1 MRPPAVRSPMAGFT
15 LLELLAV
22 LVILGLIGSIAVP
35 QVFKWLDKA
44 NVDAARIQV
53 EALGGAIDLYRL
65 ETGSYPPTLSALI
78 TRPDGHGH
86 WNGPYLKKPVLPND
100 PWGRAYQYRF
110 PGSHGHYDLYSW
122 GADGAD
128 GGDGSNADITNWK

>member
-1 MRPPAVRSPMAGFT
+1 MVSHNEPNVFYYTQITHPARYSMRPSAVRSPMAGFT

-35 QVFKWLDKA
+35 LVFKWLDKA

-65 ETGSYPPTLSALI
+65 ETGS
-78 TRPDGHGH
+78 
-86 WNGPYLKKPVLPND
+86 
-100 PWGRAYQYRF
+100 
-110 PGSHGHYDLYSW
+110 
-122 GADGAD
+122 
-128 GGDGSNADITNWK
+128 

>member
-1 MRPPAVRSPMAGFT
+1 MRSSTVRAPMAGFT

-44 NVDAARIQV
+44 NVDAARIQI
-53 EALGGAIDLYRL
+53 EALGSAVDLYRL
-65 ETGSYPPTLSALI
+65 ETGSYPPTLAALI

-110 PGSHGHYDLYSW
+110 PGNHGRYDLYSR
-122 GADGAD
+122 GADGTD
-128 GGDGSNADITNWK
+128 GGTGSNADITNWK